1 MRFADPGVNPAAGVP
16 AANVASDEQPVA
28 YYRSVDV
35 RRRIEE
41 YCGIDDLGTG
51 QPSAWRIAGYGGIER
66 LQQSDGSPVA
76 FGWEELGRLLTEGAD
91 ICRSLA
97 DSDGT
102 LLQMDIDYTNAD
114 DPAEPYLEPRL
125 AFARLEP
132 AYRAVRNLFVSHG
145 ILPLTVMTG
154 RGYHL
159 SARVRRGTLF
169 HRALLEIGRLPDPLR
184 AKYESTAD
192 VEAAAFWG
200 SAHEGAGRLIEHL
213 AHEVLRLLAGRTD
226 VPVTLA
232 DVPPPGGGAFI
243 CLDVSAYGDPL
254 FERFARC
261 AFSSNQKAGMKALAS
276 ARPFVI
282 CLPRD
287 GRSIAGLLRA
297 RLDPVRAAR
306 LASST
311 STRIPDA
318 PGEDLRWVESYR
330 RSRLARFHRD
340 FDEGRH
346 DEPATWSATYDRLDL
361 SRVPACVRLP
371 LEWPNPLLLQPVF
384 LRTVTLALWGMGWHP
399 RSIAGLVRSKYE
411 RDYGWGD
418 QWYRYSAAARADFYV
433 RLFAGLLVDGLEE
446 RSEFSC
452 ESQRGRGVCANTG
465 CGYDLEALVEG
476 VFAGRKQE
484 S

>member
-1 MRFADPGVNPAAGVP
+1 MRFDDYGVAAVEPGATFAP
-16 AANVASDEQPVA
+16 EERLVA
-28 YYRSVDV
+28 YYRSPDV
-35 RRRIEE
+35 QRRIQE
-41 YCGIDDLGTG
+41 YCGVDDLGTG
-51 QPSAWRIAGYGGIER
+51 EPSAWRIAAYGGLRR
-66 LQQSDGSPVA
+66 LQQPDGAPIDC
-76 FGWEELGRLLTEGAD
+76 GWAELPLLLTEGAD

-97 DSDGT
+97 DRVGT
-102 LLQMDIDYTNAD
+102 LLQMDIDYTNPD
-114 DPAEPYLEPRL
+114 DPAEPYLQPEL

-132 AYRAVRNLFVSHG
+132 VYRVVRALLGAHG
-145 ILPLTVMTG
+145 IRPLTVMTG

-159 SARVRRGTLF
+159 SVRVRRETPF
-169 HRALLEIGRLPDPLR
+169 HQALLGIGHLSEPLR
-184 AKYESTAD
+184 AKYESATD

-200 SAHEGAGRLIEHL
+200 SAHEGAGRLMEHL
-213 AHEVLRLLAGRTD
+213 AHQVLRRLVGRTE

-254 FERFARC
+254 FERYARC
-261 AFSSNQKAGMKALAS
+261 AFSTNQKSGMKALAS

-282 CLPRD
+282 CLPRA
-287 GRSIAGLLRA
+287 GRSITRLLRA
-297 RLDPVRAAR
+297 RRDPASAAR
-306 LASST
+306 LAART

-318 PGEDLRWVESYR
+318 PGDDLRWVESYR
-330 RSRLARFHRD
+330 GSRLARFHRD

-361 SRVPACVRLP
+361 SLVPACVRLP

-411 RDYGWGD
+411 RDFGWRD
-418 QWYRYSAAARADFYV
+418 QWYRYSAAERADFYV
-433 RLFAGLLVDGLEE
+433 RLFAGSLVDGLEE
-446 RSEFSC
+446 RGEFSC
-452 ESQRGRGVCANTG
+452 ESQRSRGVCVNTG
-465 CGYDLEALVEG
+465 CGYDLEKLVEG
-476 VFAGRKQE
+476 VFRAGRQQE